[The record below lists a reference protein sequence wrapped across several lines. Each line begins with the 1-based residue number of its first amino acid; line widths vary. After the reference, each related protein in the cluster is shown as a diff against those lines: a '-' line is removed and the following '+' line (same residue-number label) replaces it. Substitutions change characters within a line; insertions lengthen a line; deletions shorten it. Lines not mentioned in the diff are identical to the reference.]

1 MTMKLMLKWALLGA
15 ILLALGADGQDPP
28 KLQLSKE
35 EQKLVELTNKE
46 REKEKLPPLT
56 PNALLFQAA
65 RAHSA
70 NMAGQRKMEHV
81 LDGKTPAKR
90 VEATGCDYNRMGENI
105 AMSEGDFFTLADIMK
120 NWMNSEGHRNNILN
134 PNFTEIGVGI
144 ARNEQGEIYYTQVF
158 GTPRE
163 K

>member
-1 MTMKLMLKWALLGA
+1 MKPMLKWPLLGM
-15 ILLALGADGQDPP
+15 IMLPMGADSQGPP

-70 NMAGQRKMEHV
+70 NMASQRKMEHV
-81 LDGKTPAKR
+81 LDDKTPAQR
-90 VEATGCDYNRMGENI
+90 VEATGYDYKQMGENI
-105 AMSEGDFFTLADIMK
+105 AMSEGHFFTLPDIMK
-120 NWMNSEGHRNNILN
+120 NWMSSEGHRKNILN

-144 ARNEQGEIYYTQVF
+144 AHNEQGETYYTQVF

-163 K
+163 N